1 MGKEIGIQSITF
13 VFAKLIHTCFC
24 IFFLT
29 RYVLTMKNEL
39 KCMLSK
45 NSNEVVG
52 HYKESHALHDGINGW
67 AFVEKKNLRPMC
79 IMWIHWMKNTINV
92 AQFILSRF
100 RQRPKKIRFTEPKG
114 FFYFKNFIFTSS
126 ISMNDADWDSCALY
140 NVYSIDFH
148 DLYKPLLFF

>member
-1 MGKEIGIQSITF
+1 MGKEIAIQSITF

-24 IFFLT
+24 IYFFLT

-67 AFVEKKNLRPMC
+67 AFVEKKPQTNV
-79 IMWIHWMKNTINV
+79 HYVNTLDEKYHKCSPIYFVSFSSKAKENS
-92 AQFILSRF
+92 FHGTKRF
-100 RQRPKKIRFTEPKG
+100 FLFQE
-114 FFYFKNFIFTSS
+114 FYFHVKHLHER
-126 ISMNDADWDSCALY
+126 C
-140 NVYSIDFH
+140 
-148 DLYKPLLFF
+148 